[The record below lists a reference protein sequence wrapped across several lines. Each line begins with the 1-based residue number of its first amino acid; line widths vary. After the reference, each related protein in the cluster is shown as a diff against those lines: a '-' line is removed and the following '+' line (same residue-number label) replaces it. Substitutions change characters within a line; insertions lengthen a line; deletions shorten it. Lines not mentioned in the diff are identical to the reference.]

1 MRKRSLKLGG
11 STTTPFARTVRS
23 AIARQ
28 ISLLSTRGGLDGCRR
43 LALRMFQI
51 WTDSQYPCSGC
62 RGQVKIPRIP
72 VRINRIEV
80 GWRWLKWGGICSTQG
95 QFRDSFAP
103 HCSTQT
109 DDIAE
114 V

>member
-62 RGQVKIPRIP
+62 RGQVIAPS
-72 VRINRIEV
+72 VRNCLDDEGV
-80 GWRWLKWGGICSTQG
+80 DVLVCTGTDPNEKELLTAEANLKK
-95 QFRDSFAP
+95 SFEQCGYGDA
-103 HCSTQT
+103 
-109 DDIAE
+109 
-114 V
+114 